1 MEFCMYKLILKL
13 VMELKIFREA
23 QSKLRLF
30 VRGKELR
37 KQVIIIIIIII
48 TIIAEFISIIIVFNI
63 NHIPYYHHQ
72 VAGVGKALR
81 QKF

>member
-1 MEFCMYKLILKL
+1 MYKLILKL

-37 KQVIIIIIIII
+37 KQVTFIIII
-48 TIIAEFISIIIVFNI
+48 ANFIIIVAVLNT
-63 NHIPYYHHQ
+63 
-72 VAGVGKALR
+72 
-81 QKF
+81 

>member
-1 MEFCMYKLILKL
+1 MYKLILKL

-37 KQVIIIIIIII
+37 KQVIIIII
-48 TIIAEFISIIIVFNI
+48 ANFIIIVAVLNT
-63 NHIPYYHHQ
+63 
-72 VAGVGKALR
+72 
-81 QKF
+81 